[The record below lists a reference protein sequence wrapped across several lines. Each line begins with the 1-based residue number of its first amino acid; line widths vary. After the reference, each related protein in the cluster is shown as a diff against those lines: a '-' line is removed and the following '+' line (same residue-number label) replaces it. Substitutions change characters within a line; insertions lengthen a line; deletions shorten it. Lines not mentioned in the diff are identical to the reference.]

1 MKVQSL
7 TEWRQVVLNR
17 DKVCQICG
25 SNSNL
30 VADHIKSTHTYPQ
43 LTLET
48 NNGRVLCRHCH
59 LKFGEQVPINNR
71 PTKSMDFFG
80 KYRMQLVHK
89 TTIRTSIPT
98 WLVGLMLKAK
108 GIENITTQELTSSFR
123 IIWHWDNSDNN
134 AWVILEPNNKH
145 TVAI

>member
-17 DKVCQICG
+17 DKMCQICSSG
-25 SNSNL
+25 SNL
-30 VADHIKSTHTYPQ
+30 VADHIKSIHTYPK
-43 LTLET
+43 LILET

-59 LKFGEQVPINNR
+59 LKFGEQVSINNR
-71 PTKSMDFFG
+71 LAKSMDFFG
-80 KYRMQLVHK
+80 RYRMQLVHK

-108 GIENITTQELTSSFR
+108 GIEKITTQELTSNFR
-123 IIWHWDNSDNN
+123 IKWHLSDSGNN
-134 AWVILEPNNKH
+134 TWITFEPNNKPI
-145 TVAI
+145 VI